1 MKIGLV
7 GYKGSGKSTLFQWLT
22 GVAADP
28 ALAHALQSA
37 TAAIPEPRF
46 DALIEIYK
54 PKKITYAS
62 IEIVDTPGLARD
74 QQGNPA
80 RLAQL
85 RETDALVW
93 VVPAFDNGADP
104 AKEIGS
110 FKDDTILAD
119 LEIVLNR
126 IEKVTE
132 QNKRPVPKSEHE
144 KFEFELAALEQ
155 LREGLESGQ
164 PVKEEQLTPEQQRVV
179 RGFRLLSGKPR
190 MMILNTPDDE
200 TDLKQYEKFAE
211 PEVPVIAVSA
221 RLEAELDK
229 MTPEEK
235 TAFLN
240 EMQLPSTDKK
250 IVIKTILETSGQ
262 MTFLTAGE
270 KEIRTWLVPKGGTAL
285 DAAAA
290 IHTDMAKGFIR
301 AEVTKA
307 EDLIRLGSERAV
319 KAENLVRREPKDYAV
334 QDGDIFLFHF
344 S

>member
-22 GVAADP
+22 GVSADP
-28 ALAHALQSA
+28 ALSHTLQSA
-37 TAAIPEPRF
+37 TAPIPEQRF
-46 DALIEIYK
+46 DDLIKIYK

-85 RETDALVW
+85 READALVW
-93 VVPAFDNGADP
+93 VVPVFNGSDP
-104 AKEIGS
+104 ATEIGA
-110 FKDDTILAD
+110 FQEDTILAD
-119 LEIVLNR
+119 LEIILNR

-144 KFEFELAALEQ
+144 KFEFELVTLDL

-164 PVKEEQLTPEQQRVV
+164 PVKEDQLTLEQQRVV

-190 MMILNTPDDE
+190 MTIINTADDE
-200 TDLKQYEKFAE
+200 TDLKQYEKFVT

-221 RLEAELDK
+221 RLETELDQ

-235 TAFLN
+235 AAFLN
-240 EMQLPSTDKK
+240 EMLLPSTDKK
-250 IVIKTILETSGQ
+250 IVIKMMLDASGQ

-270 KEIRTWLVPKGGTAL
+270 KEVRTWLVQKGGTAL

-307 EDLIRLGSERAV
+307 DDLIRLGSERAV
-319 KAENLVRREPKDYAV
+319 KAENLVRREPKDYLI

>member
-28 ALAHALQSA
+28 ALAHGLQSA
-37 TAAIPEPRF
+37 TVAVPEPRI
-46 DALIEIYK
+46 DALVNIYK
-54 PKKITYAS
+54 PKKITHAG

-85 RETDALVW
+85 READALIW
-93 VVPAFDNGADP
+93 VVPTFDGSDLVR
-104 AKEIGS
+104 EIEA
-110 FKDDTILAD
+110 FKDDTIIAD

-126 IEKVTE
+126 IEKVME

-144 KFEFELAALEQ
+144 KFEFELATLKLLQ
-155 LREGLESGQ
+155 EGLENNK
-164 PVKEEQLTPEQQRVV
+164 PVKEDRLTFEQQRVV

-190 MMILNTPDDE
+190 MMIINTPYDE
-200 TDLKQYEKFAE
+200 TDLKQYEKLAE
-211 PEVPVIAVSA
+211 PEVPVSAVSA
-221 RLEAELDK
+221 GLETELDK
-229 MTPEEK
+229 MPLEEK
-235 TAFLN
+235 NAFLN

-250 IVIKTILETSGQ
+250 TVIKMILDASGQ

-270 KEIRTWLVPKGGTAL
+270 KEVRTWLVLKGGTAL

-301 AEVTKA
+301 AEVMKA
-307 EDLIRLGSERAV
+307 EDLIRLGNERAL
-319 KAENLVRREPKDYAV
+319 KAENLVRREPKDYIV

>member
-28 ALAHALQSA
+28 ALSHTLQSA
-37 TAAIPEPRF
+37 TASIPEQRF

-62 IEIVDTPGLARD
+62 IEIVDTPGLTRD

-85 RETDALVW
+85 READALVW
-93 VVPAFDNGADP
+93 VVPTFDGSDP
-104 AKEIGS
+104 IKEIGA
-110 FKDDTILAD
+110 FQEDTILAD
-119 LEIVLNR
+119 LEIILNR

-144 KFEFELAALEQ
+144 KFEFELVTLEL

-164 PVKEEQLTPEQQRVV
+164 PVKEDQLTLEQQRVV

-190 MMILNTPDDE
+190 MMIINTADDE
-200 TDLKQYEKFAE
+200 TDLKQYEKLAT
-211 PEVPVIAVSA
+211 PDVPVIAVSA
-221 RLEAELDK
+221 RLETELDE
-229 MTPEEK
+229 MTPDEK
-235 TAFLN
+235 VAFLN
-240 EMQLPSTDKK
+240 EMQLSSTDKK
-250 IVIKTILETSGQ
+250 IVIKMMLDASGQ

-319 KAENLVRREPKDYAV
+319 KAENLVRREPKDYLI